1 MESKLHDLAARYS
14 RALESYLKEG
24 GEAALTEAYEIGRIA
39 LAEDV
44 GVLEMATLY
53 HQALVTALK
62 DAATPEEA
70 ARIVKG
76 AEGFFVESLSPF
88 EMSQRGVREANAVL
102 RRINETMEEQARRI
116 AHALHD
122 EAGQLLASVHIGLD
136 ELSHEL
142 PAMLSGR
149 LQGVKQFLD
158 QIEEELR
165 RLSHELRPTILDD
178 LGLFPAL
185 EFLAEGVS
193 KRARIPIAVEGSTAG
208 RLPSPIETAVYRVV
222 QQGLS
227 NAARHAG
234 AGRVTVRVERENHAL
249 RCSVRDDGV
258 GFDVAATFSKKGDR
272 GIGLIGMRERISSLG
287 GRFQVISAPR
297 RGTEL
302 LITIPLEE

>member
-1 MESKLHDLAARYS
+1 MEGKLHDLRVRYAQ
-14 RALESYLKEG
+14 ALKCYLDEG
-24 GEAALTEAYEIGRIA
+24 GEAALTEAYEIGRMA

-44 GVLEMATLY
+44 GVLEIAMLY
-53 HQALVTALK
+53 HQALAAALEG
-62 DAATPEEA
+62 ASTLEEA

-76 AEGFFVESLSPF
+76 AESFFVESLSPF

-102 RRINETMEEQARRI
+102 RRINETMEEQAQRI

-136 ELSHEL
+136 ELHREL
-142 PAMLSGR
+142 PAVVGSR
-149 LQGVKQFLD
+149 LQEVKQYLD

-178 LGLFPAL
+178 LGLVPAL

-193 KRARIPIAVEGSTAG
+193 KRTKIPITVEGSTSG
-208 RLPSPIETAVYRVV
+208 RLPSRIETVVYRVV

-227 NAARHAG
+227 NAARHAS
-234 AGRVTVRVERENHAL
+234 AGRVTVKLERENHTL

-258 GFDVAATFSKKGDR
+258 GFDVAAAFSKKGER

-287 GRFQVISAPR
+287 GKFQIISAPQQ
-297 RGTEL
+297 GTEL